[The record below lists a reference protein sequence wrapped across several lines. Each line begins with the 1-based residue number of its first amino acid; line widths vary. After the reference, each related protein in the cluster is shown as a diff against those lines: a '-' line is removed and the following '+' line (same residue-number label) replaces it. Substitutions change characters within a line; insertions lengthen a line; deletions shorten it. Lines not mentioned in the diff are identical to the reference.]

1 MDFWATT
8 VLTAIAL
15 GSVIFIIAVGLS
27 LVMGLM
33 GVLNLA
39 HGALVMVGA
48 YIGVYLQ
55 SLGAGYWLAAVGG
68 AVAAGVVGLIL
79 ERGWL
84 RHLYQRFDEQVL
96 VTFGL
101 VYVSV
106 NVVVWVWS
114 ARVPPPMLPGY
125 LTGSF
130 AVGDYAFP
138 IQRVGLMIVGFG
150 AFIALWLCETR
161 TKVGAVVRA
170 GLENREMVSALG
182 LNYPLIAMATFAIG
196 AMMAGMGGFLAAPLM
211 GVWHTLAFDA
221 LLLALVVVIVG
232 GMGSIVGAF
241 IGAMVVAV
249 TQTLVAVYAQ
259 DLAVFSIWAV
269 LVLMLVLRPQ
279 GILGKAS

>member
-1 MDFWATT
+1 MDFWAVTI
-8 VLTAIAL
+8 LTAIAL
-15 GSVIFIIAVGLS
+15 GSVIFIISVGLS

-55 SLGAGYWLAAVGG
+55 SIGVEYWFAGVGG
-68 AVAAGVVGLIL
+68 AVAAGVVGVVL

-106 NVVVWVWS
+106 NIVIWIWS
-114 ARVPPPMLPGY
+114 ARVPPPVLPSY

-130 AVGDYAFP
+130 DVGTYAFP
-138 IQRVGLMIVGFG
+138 IQRSALIGIGLLVF
-150 AFIALWLCETR
+150 AVLWLCEAR
-161 TKVGAVVRA
+161 TKVGAIVRA

-182 LNYPLIAMATFAIG
+182 LNYPLIAMATFAVG
-196 AMMAGMGGFLAAPLM
+196 AMMAGIGGYLAAPLM
-211 GVWHTLAFDA
+211 GVWHTLAFDT

-232 GMGSIVGAF
+232 GMGSIPGAF
-241 IGAMVVAV
+241 IGAMVVAS

-279 GILGKAS
+279 GLLGKAT

>member
-1 MDFWATT
+1 MDFWAIT

-138 IQRVGLMIVGFG
+138 IHRVGLMIVGFG
-150 AFIALWLCETR
+150 AFIVLWLCETR

-279 GILGKAS
+279 GILGKAG

>member
-1 MDFWATT
+1 MDFWAITA
-8 VLTAIAL
+8 LTAIAL

-55 SLGAGYWLAAVGG
+55 SIGAGYWLAAVGG

-114 ARVPPPMLPGY
+114 ARVPPPVLPGY
-125 LTGSF
+125 LAGSF

-138 IQRVGLMIVGFG
+138 IQRVGLMVVGFG
-150 AFIALWLCETR
+150 AFIVLWLCETR

-182 LNYPLIAMATFAIG
+182 LNYPLIAMAAFAIG

-232 GMGSIVGAF
+232 GMGSIAGAF